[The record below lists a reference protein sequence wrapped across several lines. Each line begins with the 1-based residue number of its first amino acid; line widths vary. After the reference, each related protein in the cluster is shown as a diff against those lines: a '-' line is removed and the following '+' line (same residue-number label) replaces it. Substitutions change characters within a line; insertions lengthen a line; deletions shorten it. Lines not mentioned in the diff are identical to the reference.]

1 MVGVSANFTE
11 GCFLRPSLNFTEEL
25 VERLDLT
32 GMTLVWH
39 EDVEDTDDSLPRLP
53 HPRNTKPATEGS
65 LAKLKRI
72 VGSWGKSSERQQAV
86 PIRRPSISGPYP
98 MYCAPALREHGR
110 NAVRPA
116 RSCASIRS
124 TGSASSGT
132 SFRSIW
138 DKFTRPDG

>member
-1 MVGVSANFTE
+1 VKFAETPTIHYNHSYD
-11 GCFLRPSLNFTEEL
+11 S
-25 VERLDLT
+25 
-32 GMTLVWH
+32 
-39 EDVEDTDDSLPRLP
+39 DDALPRLP
-53 HPRNTKPATEGS
+53 HPHNTKPATEGS
-65 LAKLKRI
+65 FVKLKRI

-86 PIRRPSISGPYP
+86 PARRPSISGPYP

-110 NAVRPA
+110 SAVRPA